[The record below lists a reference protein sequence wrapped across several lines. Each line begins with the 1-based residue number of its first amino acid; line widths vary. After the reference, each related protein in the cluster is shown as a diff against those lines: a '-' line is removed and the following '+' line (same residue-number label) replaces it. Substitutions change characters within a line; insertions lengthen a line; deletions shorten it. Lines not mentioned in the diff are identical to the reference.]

1 MVGNNIICLRSSIPI
16 ISRSPPI
23 NIEDIGS
30 VHFLL
35 RHSDSKKE
43 PELVKADIRLDGST
57 IFIKYG
63 FATDGWPFMIEN
75 SSDYPVSFCQQV
87 YKYNTLP
94 PLKRRF

>member
-1 MVGNNIICLRSSIPI
+1 VVGSSVVIRLRSSVTFV
-16 ISRSPPI
+16 SRSPPI

-35 RHSDSKKE
+35 HHSDRKKD

-87 YKYNTLP
+87 KPQHFL
-94 PLKRRF
+94 L